1 MKVGDGRRPLTGSR
15 KTNRLLSMRGNA
27 KHVGNQ
33 TWNLRSQ
40 GITVDNEATEALF
53 QR

>member
-1 MKVGDGRRPLTGSR
+1 MKVGDGRRPLAGRR
-15 KTNRLLSMRGNA
+15 KTHRLLSMRVNA

-33 TWNLRSQ
+33 TWNVRVQ
-40 GITVDNEATEALF
+40 EITAENEATEALL